1 MTSRIRPGDFA
12 EITAFAAVAQA
23 RLQPPASVVQRPRP
37 RAGAVDAVSAEIT
50 AFAAVSFRRAAR
62 DGSKRGSG
70 GRLLHRTTR
79 SVAPTEAGHG
89 CSPNWR
95 PRWRPSTARWRVRD
109 DGRRGGRHGA
119 ACRPRVAPHTLVAP
133 AATHL
138 PRTIPHLTLD
148 VHSVEHPGD
157 PIADGFELAI
167 QLGDTISQ
175 DLVAVALTP

>member
-23 RLQPPASVVQRPRP
+23 R
-37 RAGAVDAVSAEIT
+37 
-50 AFAAVSFRRAAR
+50 SFRRAAR
-62 DGSKRGSG
+62 DLGLAPSTVSQAVRRLEARLG
-70 GRLLHRTTR
+70 GGLLHRTTR